1 MLLWLR
7 SPCSLKRTFL
17 GGLVA
22 VSDVERTWR
31 ALPRLVKRHEDGF
44 RRHIESWRGKL
55 GASVEMSVAERKGQN
70 ESSAV

>member
-1 MLLWLR
+1 
-7 SPCSLKRTFL
+7 
-17 GGLVA
+17 VA

-31 ALPRLVKRHEDGF
+31 ALPSLVEPHEDGF

-55 GASVEMSVAERKGQN
+55 GASVEMLVAERKGQN